1 MKLRSYQLLLAV
13 AIADIALLI
22 VLALSQLLMMGSNQM
37 AILGKAEFTVV
48 DEASRQFSID
58 KRHRLQ
64 QELP

>member
-1 MKLRSYQLLLAV
+1 MKLKSYRLLLAV
-13 AIADIALLI
+13 VIADIALLI

-58 KRHRLQ
+58 NRHRLQ